1 MFRFPINKLKYLK
14 IKHCSF
20 IFIKALAHLTS
31 ILTFVHH
38 QILLVDKDQNYT
50 YNGYFLG

>member
-1 MFRFPINKLKYLK
+1 MFYFPINKLKYLK
-14 IKHCSF
+14 TKHYSF
-20 IFIKALAHLTS
+20 IIIKSVAHRTS

-38 QILLVDKDQNYT
+38 QILLVDKDLIYT